1 MAGKL
6 HGKAHAGRVLFM
18 CMLLAYMKGLDLED
32 KEILIEAALYHDTG
46 RRSDSE
52 DNTHGGESARML
64 QEAYPDTDP
73 ITLFLM
79 EYHCRPDKEGYDF
92 ISEHWRDRQ
101 DALRVKALFDIF
113 KDADGLDRVR
123 LGNYELD
130 MFQLRTEEA
139 RKLPQIAKI
148 TEEQLKF

>member
-1 MAGKL
+1 
-6 HGKAHAGRVLFM
+6 M

-101 DALRVKALFDIF
+101 DALRVKTLFDIF